1 MKNINQNTSG
11 SIYNLIAVLE
21 DAKNGYLHASEKI
34 KDSVLSLLLER
45 FGYQRGRY
53 SSELRILVSSMGTD
67 SLVDQF
73 TLSMLQ
79 RTWLDLKS
87 TFKYGKKEQIIEG
100 CIKAEETALKNYS
113 HAIDQLEDNY
123 EVRMVLLQQANG
135 IRTVLN
141 TIKEYT
147 GRMYN

>member
-1 MKNINQNTSG
+1 
-11 SIYNLIAVLE
+11 
-21 DAKNGYLHASEKI
+21 
-34 KDSVLSLLLER
+34 
-45 FGYQRGRY
+45 
-53 SSELRILVSSMGTD
+53 MGTD
-67 SLVDQF
+67 SPVDQF

-79 RTWLDLKS
+79 RTWMDLKS
-87 TFKYGKKEQIIEG
+87 TFKYGRKEQIIEG

-113 HAIDQLEDNY
+113 EAIDQLEDHY
-123 EVRMVLLQQANG
+123 ELRIVLQQQANG